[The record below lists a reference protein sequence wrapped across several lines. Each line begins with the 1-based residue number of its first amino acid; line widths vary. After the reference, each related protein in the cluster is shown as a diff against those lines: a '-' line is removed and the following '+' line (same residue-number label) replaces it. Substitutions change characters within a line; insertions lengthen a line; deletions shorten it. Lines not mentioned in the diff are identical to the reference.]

1 VTAAP
6 ALTPKQL
13 LWHAYSLIED
23 PPPVFAARW
32 PRAVALLARQALEAA
47 LAELWTKRGVKIGWA
62 SERAQLLCLPHIIGD
77 RDLSADTI
85 VAWNG
90 LSEAAHQH
98 PYALAPTAGELA
110 GWLDTVD
117 ALRRA
122 VDAIPASAPGSAER
136 AAPPAGA
143 AQSAGSGGPESESRA

>member
-1 VTAAP
+1 MAAP
-6 ALTPKQL
+6 LTPKQL
-13 LWHAYSLIED
+13 LQHAYDLIED
-23 PPPVFAARW
+23 PPAVFAGRW

-62 SERAQLLCLPHIIGD
+62 SERAQLLCLPHVIGD
-77 RDLSADTI
+77 RDLSADTV

-98 PYALAPTAGELA
+98 PYALPPTAGDLA

-122 VDAIPASAPGSAER
+122 VDAIPALPSGLPEGAALSTDRER
-136 AAPPAGA
+136 ADLG
-143 AQSAGSGGPESESRA
+143 

>member
-1 VTAAP
+1 MTVAA
-6 ALTPKQL
+6 ALTARQL
-13 LWHAYSLIED
+13 LAHAYGLIED
-23 PPPVFAARW
+23 PPAVFAARW

-62 SERAQLLCLPHIIGD
+62 SERAQLLCLPHVIGD
-77 RDLSADTI
+77 HELSADTV

-90 LSEAAHQH
+90 LSEASHQH
-98 PYALAPTAGELA
+98 PYALPPTAGDLA

-122 VDAIPASAPGSAER
+122 VDAIPAIGLGLPE
-136 AAPPAGA
+136 GA
-143 AQSAGSGGPESESRA
+143 ALATDREGGDLG